1 MLLTGFCRDNFSGGF
16 LVESIFGVDG
26 RADSVD
32 TDAGAVARVGGLGA
46 PSGRAEAIEAGGDSA
61 DAVGVPPRLAT
72 GGAGAAAWLGGAGV
86 NAGATDSKPKEAGCG
101 TSAAAPHSTGSELV
115 FAGVVFGVGPRLQGA
130 GLQKVIRSAVQSR
143 RAGAG

>member
-1 MLLTGFCRDNFSGGF
+1 M
-16 LVESIFGVDG
+16 
-26 RADSVD
+26 
-32 TDAGAVARVGGLGA
+32 GGLGA